1 MKIIFLFFLTSIQAQ
16 ILTDAYFFH
25 KTIIIPKDD
34 KRHRGGDDDALATDK
49 MLVVA
54 DGVGGW
60 IKFGIDPG
68 LFTRH
73 LVTGLHQ

>member
-1 MKIIFLFFLTSIQAQ
+1 MLLFIALILAQDDSAFFL
-16 ILTDAYFFH
+16 H
-25 KTIIIPKDD
+25 KTIIIPKDS

-60 IKFGIDPG
+60 FTKFGINPG

-73 LVTGLHQ
+73 LVKGLHQ